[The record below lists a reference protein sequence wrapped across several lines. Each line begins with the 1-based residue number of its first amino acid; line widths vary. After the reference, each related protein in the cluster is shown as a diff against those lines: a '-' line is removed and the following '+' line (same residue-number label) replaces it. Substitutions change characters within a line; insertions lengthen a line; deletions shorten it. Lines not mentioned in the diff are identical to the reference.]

1 MIKQVLTA
9 VVNSFGYSLVKSSQS
24 SQITEY
30 PFINTLEL
38 ILESYSVQNSDFFI
52 VQIGAHDGA
61 SADPICQLIKKHHW
75 RGLLIEP
82 QRSPFDQLKE
92 TYREETQISLENILI
107 GKEDGTATLYTV
119 RYEEGMM
126 PFWLSQAAS
135 LDRNIVSG
143 MLYYFK
149 FVKKIETIPE
159 DYESLIEEQ
168 TISSMTVNTLISK
181 HAIQKIDLLV
191 IDTMGF
197 DFEIIKMFPF
207 DTLKPSIIHFE
218 HSLLSSEDQI
228 DCFKQLTT
236 LGYGL
241 TQVAVDTI
249 AYLNAPIRSGEY
261 VVSSVAQ

>member
-1 MIKQVLTA
+1 MIKQIVKT
-9 VVNSFGYSLVKSSQS
+9 VITSFGYDLVKSSKP

-38 ILESYSVQNSDFFI
+38 ILESYPVQNSDFFI

-61 SADPICQLIKKHHW
+61 SADPICQLIKKNHW

-82 QRSPFDQLKE
+82 QRKPFDQLKE
-92 TYREETQISLENILI
+92 TYQEETQISLENILI

-119 RYEEGMM
+119 RYEKDLM

-135 LDRNIVSG
+135 LDRSMVSG

-149 FVKKIETIPE
+149 FVENLETLPE

-168 TISSMTVNTLISK
+168 TIPSMTVNTLISK
-181 HAIQKIDLLV
+181 HAIKKIDLLV
-191 IDTMGF
+191 IDTVGF
-197 DFEIIKMFPF
+197 DFEILKMVPF
-207 DTLKPSIIHFE
+207 DTLKPNIIHFE
-218 HSLLSSEDQI
+218 HSLLSPEDQMS
-228 DCFKQLTT
+228 CFKLLTA

-249 AYLNAPIRSGEY
+249 AYLNAPIRQGKY
-261 VVSSVAQ
+261 VVSSQV